1 MASVLVCLTVACCE
15 MKPKCLV
22 FGETY
27 GNQISIYQWSGSVL
41 ANLEYVSKESKSL
54 SQKCQFSLISLTN
67 LTNSPLIQVPPE
79 LRSIKAA

>member
-41 ANLEYVSKESKSL
+41 ANLEYVSKES
-54 SQKCQFSLISLTN
+54 QKCQFSLISLTN